1 MDAGRSGEGSSLV
14 PADRVRVAAE
24 PVRVGPAV
32 AGHAEAHGP
41 PKITLVR
48 EDGVVR
54 AIDVVCS
61 CGERIRIL
69 CDYA

>member
-1 MDAGRSGEGSSLV
+1 MDAGRSGEASPLV
-14 PADRVRVAAE
+14 PADRVRVAVD
-24 PVRVGPAV
+24 PVRVGPA
-32 AGHAEAHGP
+32 AHAAEAHGP

-69 CDYA
+69 CEYA